1 MSDDSKA
8 PEDLSTLGI
17 DLSDMFR
24 PAWTTETSDSSA
36 RLAAQFDEGDRPQRF
51 EGRGGDRG
59 RERGPGRDARSPR
72 PDRGPRPDRPN
83 RPEGRREGPGGS
95 GTGSGQG
102 AGQGRGP
109 GGARP
114 NTGPG
119 ASGGKSAPRGDGGR
133 DRGDRRGP
141 RDERDRRPEPPPK
154 PALEGWKLQ
163 LVPEFAAIE
172 GIAKQI
178 RSRVKAYPLFELA
191 RLIVQL
197 SDRYSVRLQAENEET
212 PELFRAKADGS
223 VWQTRK
229 EAASHLLS
237 KHLGKFYRK
246 SSVTSEPPKGAFS
259 VVAQCGMSGVLLGP
273 PNHHEYMSRLISL
286 HAERF
291 RNMPFESYKSRI
303 KMMRD
308 EALIEQWKTEQ
319 STKTVYIPLT
329 EEVASQATEEILP
342 ASEPVAETSPA
353 DEEQAIVEGAAE
365 IAAETPAEEKTEE
378 AAPSEEVVSEAVT
391 TTEEP
396 AAEEASSEEG
406 ETAPDLDG
414 NQSKSEEGLTLEQI
428 TVHFN
433 EHHAEREI
441 EALGRDITLG
451 GGVALHGSTPLLRE
465 LLLQNLQEMDRFPL
479 VLAQVLGKELTN
491 RSLQLF
497 KSHKK
502 IINVSMARPRYLD
515 RETTPIGESF
525 RTILDYLEAHPNQHR
540 DKQWSA
546 LLALRT
552 ENSESAPPAPVDTQ
566 VATATT
572 TAEEASETIAESVV
586 VIAEVEAS
594 TETTEAP
601 TPTEVVPAAEVR
613 KERAPSPVVDAET
626 LKRREQALGADL
638 LWLLHQGHVIDF
650 AMGNLQAA
658 TRPVPKAPPTPKTP
672 KTSSAPKASPVST
685 HKEET
690 TTEAADLTLQGDAGE
705 VLEGGAATH
714 STEAEQDIIHE
725 PAEHHEPLEIP
736 AGTILES
743 STPVDPGQALPN

>member
-8 PEDLSTLGI
+8 PADLSTLGI

-59 RERGPGRDARSPR
+59 RDRGPGRDARSPR
-72 PDRGPRPDRPN
+72 PDRGSRPDRP

-95 GTGSGQG
+95 GSGQG
-102 AGQGRGP
+102 TGQGRGP
-109 GGARP
+109 GGTRP

-119 ASGGKSAPRGDGGR
+119 ASSRTVAPRGTGDR

-141 RDERDRRPEPPPK
+141 RDERDRRPEQAPK
-154 PALEGWKLQ
+154 PILEGWKLH

-197 SDRYSVRLQAENEET
+197 SDRYSVRLQADNEET
-212 PELFRAKADGS
+212 PQLFRAKADGS

-229 EAASHLLS
+229 EAVSHLLS

-246 SSVTSEPPKGAFS
+246 SSVISEPPKGAFS

-273 PNHHEYMSRLISL
+273 PNHHEYTSRLISL

-291 RNMPFESYKSRI
+291 RNMPFEAYKSRI

-319 STKTVYIPLT
+319 STKTVYIPVT
-329 EEVASQATEEILP
+329 EEVASQAIEEILP
-342 ASEPVAETSPA
+342 ASEPVADIAPVA
-353 DEEQAIVEGAAE
+353 EEQAIVEGAAE
-365 IAAETPAEEKTEE
+365 IATETPAEEKTEE

-396 AAEEASSEEG
+396 AAEGASSEEG
-406 ETAPDLDG
+406 ETAPTLDG
-414 NQSKSEEGLTLEQI
+414 NQSKSEEGLTLEQV
-428 TVHFN
+428 TAHFN
-433 EHHAEREI
+433 EHHAEHEI

-451 GGVALHGSTPLLRE
+451 GAVALHGSTPLLRE

-552 ENSESAPPAPVDTQ
+552 ENSESAPLNPL
-566 VATATT
+566 ATIETDADATST
-572 TAEEASETIAESVV
+572 TLETITETVV
-586 VIAEVEAS
+586 VISEVDAS
-594 TETTEAP
+594 KETTE
-601 TPTEVVPAAEVR
+601 TPIPSDVVPTADLR
-613 KERAPSPVVDAET
+613 KERASAPVVDAET

-658 TRPVPKAPPTPKTP
+658 TRPVPKTPPTPPTPKAP

-690 TTEAADLTLQGDAGE
+690 TTEAEDLTLQGDAGE

-736 AGTILES
+736 AGTTLAS